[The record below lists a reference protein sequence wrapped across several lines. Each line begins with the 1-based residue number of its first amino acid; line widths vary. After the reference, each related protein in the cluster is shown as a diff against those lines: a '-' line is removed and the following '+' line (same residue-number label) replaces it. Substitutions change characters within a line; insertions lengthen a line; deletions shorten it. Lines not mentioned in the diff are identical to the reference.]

1 MSADTPLCASDTVYS
16 VSAVPAL
23 PAMSDEDELTEPRGP
38 SCRPDQ
44 DAEPNGAHSKADFV
58 AFLRRHLCQDE
69 DRLAR
74 GKNITVSCSETRDR
88 TGISLLVQQ
97 NQELRFKVFIRVS
110 SGSTPYVLLLECAL
124 LYPGPLVAFSDPTD
138 LAAGDKEIIIAPGS
152 SYPIGLQCFSQDTG
166 TFVVPLAL
174 TFQQGCSSLKQFT
187 VLTFLE
193 VSCSE
198 NTFLE
203 LLEANIPKNISAPVL
218 EEDCTS
224 SKKSSKRKDASAEAL
239 EDDYFE
245 GVGCLEVSCSKN
257 ASVEPLKVN
266 IPESAPLPV
275 LGDDCSKDVSAEFL
289 ENDCSEGVGHLVVSC
304 SENTSMELLE
314 INILK
319 NTSIPVL
326 EEDCSK
332 DAPSAKLL
340 QDVCS
345 VSVGLSELSCSKS
358 TPVETLVVNCPETAS
373 AENLGISWSKGW
385 SGDIS
390 VEPLKVEYF
399 SRSTTTFGGST
410 FVEPSKVEY
419 PKDDSVEDLK
429 VNYSKNTSGE
439 ALKVNRSKSRYVQD
453 VDVEYSRNSSL
464 EFLEVNFYKNAPVKP
479 LAVNGFKSTHGCNG
493 SKGYQPSFCVHNPQR
508 IGFRN
513 FRGFGRGLP
522 KARCAVEASVQGE
535 RLKSPLSPDTYLEV
549 FSTLLFLEEIKIDAN
564 FRKPGNASL
573 HLRPLP
579 NYGGWFVLE
588 VPDSLVGN
596 SSILEGSNV
605 KVDLYSGQKKLGP
618 KFAGKIT
625 EIKTG
630 MIFLK
635 FSERFQ
641 ETYKEGM
648 KVDLRFVL
656 NRLPLRLMHRAIR
669 MCNERK
675 LWNFVLPDCDDPSR
689 PAVNISELSFFNRS
703 IATNAE
709 QCSAVENIVLG
720 LHRPYPFLL
729 FGPPGTG
736 KTVTLVEAL
745 IQVCTLIPSSHIL
758 VVAPSNSACDNLAE
772 KLLGYL
778 GPSQILRI
786 YSASVHRSKLSKKLQ
801 HCSNYVAGGTF
812 FYPDV
817 EDLQKYRV
825 IVTTLAGSGKLVSGQ
840 VPINHFTHIFV
851 DEAGQS
857 LEPECLIPVVGLMTP
872 WNLKRKGTGGHL
884 ILAGDP
890 LQLGPVVCNQWCRDH
905 GLGTSLLERLMK
917 RPPYKRQADGC
928 YNPRMLS
935 KLLKNFRSHKD
946 ILEIPNK
953 LFYEGELQACAE
965 RRVCE
970 HMLQWEGLPCKGCP
984 LLFHAVRGS
993 DLREEDNPSH
1003 FNPEEIQLVLHYVD
1017 VLLEGSDNFSAIK
1030 EEDIGIVSPYRQQVM
1045 KILAALNK
1053 RGRKEVTVGSTE
1065 QFQGRERLV
1074 IIISTVRSEDKPSGS
1089 DSLKSLGFLT
1099 NEKRFNVSITRA
1111 KALLIVIGN
1120 PDTLSGDP
1128 CWRSLVE
1135 FCIKKGAY
1143 TDAPLAVPTESC
1155 PKLPSVEDQ
1164 LSRLVIGDD
1173 TSTSKEQ
1180 RPDQL
1185 GWQH

>member
-1 MSADTPLCASDTVYS
+1 MI
-16 VSAVPAL
+16 SAVSPGPL
-23 PAMSDEDELTEPRGP
+23 STQHYFWDNVQKSEQVIDSEFIHVSLEENTLFDEACNVSRSFMAKKLEEWKSHKKPVEER
-38 SCRPDQ
+38 
-44 DAEPNGAHSKADFV
+44 
-58 AFLRRHLCQDE
+58 

-74 GKNITVSCSETRDR
+74 GKDITVSCSETRDR

-97 NQELRFKVFIRVS
+97 NQELRFTVSIRVS
-110 SGSTPYVLLLECAL
+110 SGSTPYVLLRECAL

-152 SYPIGLQCFSQDTG
+152 SYPIGLQCFSRDTG

-174 TFQQGCSSLKQFT
+174 TFQQGCSSSKQFT

-193 VSCSE
+193 VSCSK

-203 LLEANIPKNISAPVL
+203 LLEANIPKNISAPVSK
-218 EEDCTS
+218 EDCT
-224 SKKSSKRKDASAEAL
+224 KDASAEAL
-239 EDDYFE
+239 EDDCSE
-245 GVGCLEVSCSKN
+245 GVGYLEVSCYKN
-257 ASVEPLKVN
+257 ASVEPLEVN
-266 IPESAPLPV
+266 IAESAPLPG
-275 LGDDCSKDVSAEFL
+275 LEDDCSKSVSAEFL

-304 SENTSMELLE
+304 SENTSMELQE
-314 INILK
+314 VNILK

-326 EEDCSK
+326 EEGCSK

-399 SRSTTTFGGST
+399 SRSTITFGGST

-439 ALKVNRSKSRYVQD
+439 ALKFNRSKSRYVKD
-453 VDVEYSRNSSL
+453 VDVEYCRNSSL
-464 EFLEVNFYKNAPVKP
+464 EFLEVNFYKNAPVEP

-493 SKGYQPSFCVHNPQR
+493 SKGYQPSFRVHNPQR

-522 KARCAVEASVQGE
+522 KARCAVEASVQGKPVSDLLYILPLGFYNPPEEYLDLYEHGMECWDGMQEKQAVLLEGLLE

-549 FSTLLFLEEIKIDAN
+549 FSTLLFLEEIKIDAD

-703 IATNAE
+703 IETNEE
-709 QCSAVENIVLG
+709 QCSAVKNILLG

-917 RPPYKRQADGC
+917 LPPYKRQADGR

-953 LFYEGELQACAE
+953 LFYEGELQCINVQAHEYNFFMKSGNSKYKCNQCMKRRDPSTAE
-965 RRVCE
+965 LISEAGITITPFEDSAALLDSADAVNGPPEGTQGAPKVLPKEPEVFPRSCRRNPSSYRD
-970 HMLQWEGLPCKGCP
+970 LPEGT
-984 LLFHAVRGS
+984 RGPPRS
-993 DLREEDNPSH
+993 SQRNPRSSRGPPEGTRGPPEVLTKEPEVLREDLWS
-1003 FNPEEIQLVLHYVD
+1003 
-1017 VLLEGSDNFSAIK
+1017 LLENLPITHRA
-1030 EEDIGIVSPYRQQVM
+1030 
-1045 KILAALNK
+1045 
-1053 RGRKEVTVGSTE
+1053 VT
-1065 QFQGRERLV
+1065 
-1074 IIISTVRSEDKPSGS
+1074 
-1089 DSLKSLGFLT
+1089 
-1099 NEKRFNVSITRA
+1099 
-1111 KALLIVIGN
+1111 
-1120 PDTLSGDP
+1120 
-1128 CWRSLVE
+1128 
-1135 FCIKKGAY
+1135 
-1143 TDAPLAVPTESC
+1143 PTA
-1155 PKLPSVEDQ
+1155 
-1164 LSRLVIGDD
+1164 
-1173 TSTSKEQ
+1173 TSTPTPTPLKRET
-1180 RPDQL
+1180 
-1185 GWQH
+1185 GV